1 MNRKVVVLLVF
12 FLAFASMAAAA
23 PRAFIQP
30 EVTWTPD
37 EPEPNDHITVTVS
50 TEDANVSGI
59 VLQICIETE
68 DNYVCRIPDQMI
80 QLNNQYTQS
89 FYINETAEVH
99 LNLTIQYEDGSE
111 VYDNSTSFQV
121 KTVSDNGNG
130 DTPGFGYLIT
140 MVAAGFIALLVRRH
154 QAKF

>member
-12 FLAFASMAAAA
+12 FLAFASMADAS
-23 PRAFIQP
+23 PRLRP

-50 TEDANVSGI
+50 TEEANVSGI
-59 VLQICIETE
+59 VVQICIETE

-80 QLNNQYTQS
+80 KLNNRYTQS

-99 LNLTIQYEDGSE
+99 LNLTIHYEDGSE

-121 KTVSDNGNG
+121 KTASDDGNG
-130 DTPGFGYLIT
+130 STPGFGYLIT